1 MKDPMAERSAS
12 GNGISGGAV
21 PCALESNITRE
32 SNRESDSGYK
42 KGTTDEGR
50 RTGLICI
57 ASFPCQKVMGRSA
70 LLRGGKRR
78 LTAEVLQTV
87 WPAES
92 GK

>member
-1 MKDPMAERSAS
+1 MKDSMSEGSAS

-32 SNRESDSGYK
+32 SNRGSDSGYK
-42 KGTTDEGR
+42 KETTDEGL

-57 ASFPCQKVMGRSA
+57 ASFPCQKVMGRGP
-70 LLRGGKRR
+70 LLPGGKQR